1 MNIFV
6 IFQLTIVVKVIVHYV
21 GSSNFFRE
29 RSLSI
34 MIFKS
39 SVATLLF
46 CLVECISSTWQNYGL
61 GSAPLYLSWLQTWHE
76 QSTAQLI
83 CSALLWPGDENS

>member
-21 GSSNFFRE
+21 GSSNYFE
-29 RSLSI
+29 RDHYAKLLFI

-39 SVATLLF
+39 SLATLSF
-46 CLVECISSTWQNYGL
+46 CLVECISSAWQNYGL
-61 GSAPLYLSWLQTWHE
+61 GSAALYLSWL
-76 QSTAQLI
+76 
-83 CSALLWPGDENS
+83 